1 MPRIIFL
8 FMVAAC
14 AGCAGGHRLAQTPR
28 ADAAS
33 LGSRLA
39 TSKKTALAPGL
50 RPVTTGKLTAFEPAP
65 CVGERHDDNL
75 IEEEV
80 NQPWL
85 RPINR

>member
-14 AGCAGGHRLAQTPR
+14 AGCAGGHKIAQTGPADFQPVQPR
-28 ADAAS
+28 MVVTRPTTVVA
-33 LGSRLA
+33 
-39 TSKKTALAPGL
+39 KL
-50 RPVTTGKLTAFEPAP
+50 RPVKSGKLTPFEPAM
-65 CVGERHDDNL
+65 CVGEKYDQNL
-75 IEEEV
+75 IEEEH